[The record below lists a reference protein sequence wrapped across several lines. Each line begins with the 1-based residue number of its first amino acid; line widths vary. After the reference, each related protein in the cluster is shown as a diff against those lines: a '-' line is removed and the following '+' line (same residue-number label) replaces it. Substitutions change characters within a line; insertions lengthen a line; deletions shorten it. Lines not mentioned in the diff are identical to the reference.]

1 VARQQPYWEDVQV
14 GDEVPGYSL
23 TIDPNRIVK
32 QVSGS
37 QDFYAVHYDVEFAT
51 KGGHPGIFVNTGFMQ
66 GCFNRLICSWI
77 GDRGMLRKFRMEM
90 RRMNGTGD
98 VMSLKGKVTNKYV
111 EGEDYLVECELWAEN
126 QAEGVTTPS
135 YALVTL
141 PSRSSNSQ

>member
-1 VARQQPYWEDVQV
+1 MARQQPYWEDVQV

-66 GCFNRLICSWI
+66 GWLQPSHLLL
-77 GDRGMLRKFRMEM
+77 DRGPRNAPQVPYGDAGG
-90 RRMNGTGD
+90 MNGTGD

-111 EGEDYLVECELWAEN
+111 EGEDYLVR
-126 QAEGVTTPS
+126 VR
-135 YALVTL
+135 ALG
-141 PSRSSNSQ
+141 